1 MRRLLLCAPLVLGL
15 GVIAPQPGFSE
26 MISEGMDSSTYGTF
40 GIGSYGSGAWSGQ
53 IQSQG
58 MMMSNGVYYSQGMQ
72 ISDEFSSGGSSGGS
86 SSASGGYGDTSG
98 GSSGGSSG
106 GTTSGGSSGASGGYG
121 GAGAVDTSDS
131 SGSYGGGS
139 GSIGSGSVDNDPW
152 PSGDPFLYTGML
164 DLPGGGTDGLGSGDT
179 TNSFDGDDHGH
190 RGDPVPE
197 PMTLALLGTA
207 LLSFG
212 VIRRRE
218 V

>member
-40 GIGSYGSGAWSGQ
+40 GIGSYGSGGWAGE

-86 SSASGGYGDTSG
+86 SNASGGYDGSSSG

-106 GTTSGGSSGASGGYG
+106 YG
-121 GAGAVDTSDS
+121 GAVDTSDS

-152 PSGDPFLYTGML
+152 SLGDPFLYAGML
-164 DLPGGGTDGLGSGDT
+164 DPPGGGTDGLGSGDT